1 VLIAWA
7 RDKRRMGVDP
17 PKGGSDF
24 RLPARE
30 TGNERGVRCD
40 YQVAHVDVALSDKYR
55 TDAHFVPYVVLRDG
69 APIMKQPRVNKDG
82 LGWMREQGYEVV
94 IGGLVADIDN
104 PGHAPWPSA
113 EAARV
118 AVYRAK
124 GLVPQAIVYSTRGGL
139 RIVQP
144 LRRPLRPEEAEGAL
158 AAWLG
163 LLEHAGLVP
172 DRGCLDWTRHY
183 RLPHVARDGGALE
196 QAAAMVTSCEPID
209 PPAPVSALRRGS
221 SRRGAPR
228 GEGPI
233 AWSPAL
239 PPHLVAAVAPIAD
252 ALRTV
257 PGSWHEAHLAIA
269 GALAKGGVDPAHLP
283 AMAVAIAGVT
293 SDTKPDDRRTA
304 AETTAR
310 RYAAG
315 SEVKGMR
322 WLLQHAPA
330 VAQVLEQLVGKGR
343 APVHPAVLPLAPT
356 MLREQVAQI
365 LVREVRGASERL
377 KLIVVPPGTGK
388 THAVREVAVER
399 ARKERRAGATRSPL
413 GSRTGISVP
422 DHQLAGQVA
431 NDVIAAGEP
440 VLRLVGLAS
449 YKDPAGQLVCI
460 YAAQAGALAAGGCSV
475 RLELCEGRG
484 RPCPRKDTCE
494 ARGGMIGPEDA
505 RIVVAPHAL
514 IGQLDE
520 LVGKTG
526 LLAIDEPPSML
537 RTERFRL
544 EHLDAAIERL
554 GLFAPRYAAGVR
566 PALLAV
572 RAWLGLAAEQ
582 ETGPLARA
590 WATGADADALEGA
603 HDAIGATSVE
613 EAARGAVP
621 DEARTQAPPLTG
633 EAAWE
638 ARWSAARAK
647 ETGDAAKVLRD
658 VREATIRP
666 DASAGTIELDG
677 DGRPVLVLTLLV
689 EGLRRAVR
697 REGAVIVLAA
707 DADLHAPMLARAVGY
722 EPDVVRVAA
731 AEGAPVRRVHLE
743 APASRARW
751 LRGGKAQKGPIL
763 EALAA
768 GVAELE
774 RSGARTALVVTW
786 LAIRRELGQAPE
798 VLALLARVGGE
809 LAHYGGL
816 RGLDRWRDVDGVLTL
831 GDPRPNLGDVRR
843 ELLVVGDAS
852 DQASTARIDALAAA
866 ELEQAHG
873 RARLIHRAPDRP
885 CTLVHVGEVTPRG
898 WYAPV
903 EVRPL
908 GARAPGD
915 EDELRRAVAAV
926 GGTTAAGTLVGRSP
940 GEVRRWMNG
949 ARAPPPEIARRLI
962 EASRGSLGR
971 GES

>member
-1 VLIAWA
+1 MLIAWA

-24 RLPARE
+24 RLPPRSP
-30 TGNERGVRCD
+30 GNERGVLAD
-40 YQVAHVDVALSDKYR
+40 YQVAHVDVALSDRYR
-55 TDAHFVPYVVLRDG
+55 TDAHFVPYVVLKGG
-69 APIMKQPRVNKDG
+69 APIMRQPRVNKDG
-82 LGWMREQGYEVV
+82 LTWMREQGFEVV
-94 IGGLVADIDN
+94 VGGLVADIDN
-104 PGHAPWPSA
+104 PGHAPWA
-113 EAARV
+113 TTEAARV

-124 GLVPQAIVYSTRGGL
+124 GLVPQAIVYASRGGL
-139 RIVQP
+139 RVVQP
-144 LRRPLRPEEAEGAL
+144 LRRTLLPEEEAEGAL

-163 LLEHAGLVP
+163 LLEQAGLVP
-172 DRGCLDWTRHY
+172 DRACLDWTRHY

-196 QAAAMVTSCEPID
+196 SAPAMVMSFEPID

-228 GEGPI
+228 GEGAI
-233 AWSPAL
+233 AWSPVL
-239 PPHLVAAVAPIAD
+239 PPHLVAAVAPIAA
-252 ALRTV
+252 ALRSVT
-257 PGSWHEAHLAIA
+257 GSWHDAHLAIA

-283 AMAVAIAGVT
+283 AMAAAIAAAT
-293 SDTKPDDRRTA
+293 SDTRPDDRRTA

-330 VAQVLEQLVGKGR
+330 LAQVLEQLVGRGR
-343 APVHPAVLPLAPT
+343 APERPAAPPQPT
-356 MLREQVAQI
+356 MLREQVAQL
-365 LVREVRGASERL
+365 LVREVRNASERL
-377 KLIVVPPGTGK
+377 KLVVVPPGTGK
-388 THAVREVAVER
+388 THAVREVAIER
-399 ARKERRAGATRSPL
+399 ARKARRAGAKRAPL
-413 GSRTGISVP
+413 GSRTCISLP
-422 DHQLAGQVA
+422 THELAGQVA

-449 YKDPAGQLVCI
+449 FKDPAGKLVCI

-484 RPCPRKDTCE
+484 RPCPRKDDCE

-505 RIVVAPHAL
+505 RVVVGPHAL

-520 LVGKTG
+520 LAGKTG
-526 LLAIDEPPSML
+526 LLAIDEPPALL

-544 EHLDAAIERL
+544 ADLDQAIARL
-554 GLFAPRYAAGVR
+554 GLFAPRYASGVR
-566 PALLAV
+566 PALLAA
-572 RAWLGLAAEQ
+572 RTWLAAGAEA

-590 WATGADADALEGA
+590 WAAGADADALD
-603 HDAIGATSVE
+603 DAFQALGTTTVE
-613 EAARGAVP
+613 EAAASAVP
-621 DEARTQAPPLTG
+621 DEARTQAPPLTPD
-633 EAAWE
+633 ASWD
-638 ARWSAARAK
+638 ARWSPARAK
-647 ETGDAAKVLRD
+647 DAGDAARVLRD
-658 VREATIRP
+658 LREATVRP
-666 DASAGTIELDG
+666 EASAATIELDG
-677 DGRPVLVLTLLV
+677 EGRPVLVLTLLV

-697 REGAVIVLAA
+697 REGPVLVLAA
-707 DADLHAPMLARAVGY
+707 DADLHAPLLAKAVGY

-731 AEGAPVRRVHLE
+731 REGAPVRRVHLE
-743 APASRARW
+743 VPASRAKW
-751 LRGGKAQKGPIL
+751 LRGGRVQKGPIL

-774 RSGARTALVVTW
+774 RSGAKTALVVTW

-798 VLALLARVGGE
+798 VQALLARVGGE

-852 DQASTARIDALAAA
+852 DHASTARIDALAAA

-873 RARLIHRAPDRP
+873 RARTIHRAPDRP
-885 CTLVHVGEVTPRG
+885 CCLVHVGEVTPRG

-926 GGTTAAGTLVGRSP
+926 GGTSAAAAVVGRSP
-940 GEVRRWMNG
+940 GEVRRWVNG
-949 ARAPPPEIARRLI
+949 ARAPPPELVRRLI
-962 EASRGSLGR
+962 DASRGSLGR